1 MLPPLTFDEDVLNE
15 LEDAFKVH
23 LKNAENERLQRLNDS
38 ISTTLPPLVKCS
50 STTDSDKLVFRKTKK
65 NIEKNTLP
73 KKEAFNKNSNPK
85 KVTPIHSSPEIKEST
100 NQITKIKK
108 KFLDIEIKEAKKYFL
123 KAPNNNEVPHT
134 QPYKTRDA
142 NHDSESNDK
151 EFIPY
156 RPGRKPSKSLLINI
170 SGSRTPGKDKDSIPV
185 ELLELTSKRNPAFL
199 TKESSLLRL
208 PNIILADIKHTKDNE
223 VKFNKQKRLD
233 HVLITEEEKGVQT
246 SIKFPN
252 PRKLKKMNSKSLDGD
267 DTPSSSAT
275 INTYSSNKSPTLIKA
290 SPLRFDSIIK
300 NDSYFTDKLLRLKK
314 SSKLTKYY
322 QFSFQSDKTSISANS
337 TPQNNSRRVLNFLS

>member
-1 MLPPLTFDEDVLNE
+1 
-15 LEDAFKVH
+15 
-23 LKNAENERLQRLNDS
+23 
-38 ISTTLPPLVKCS
+38 
-50 STTDSDKLVFRKTKK
+50 
-65 NIEKNTLP
+65 
-73 KKEAFNKNSNPK
+73 
-85 KVTPIHSSPEIKEST
+85 
-100 NQITKIKK
+100 
-108 KFLDIEIKEAKKYFL
+108 
-123 KAPNNNEVPHT
+123 
-134 QPYKTRDA
+134 
-142 NHDSESNDK
+142 
-151 EFIPY
+151 
-156 RPGRKPSKSLLINI
+156 
-170 SGSRTPGKDKDSIPV
+170 
-185 ELLELTSKRNPAFL
+185 LTSKRNPAFL

-322 QFSFQSDKTSISANS
+322 QFNFQSDKTSISANS